1 MSQSTVESN
10 RNKYFNTYFGKSLLK
25 DHNLNEHGFWQI
37 YGEDPNC
44 DFGGHHHE
52 PIIGIFQGK
61 LDDIV
66 SYAVVQEGFWQ
77 WGGGGRIKKVNIRKI
92 DKDSVNRRQE
102 KIARLNEIE
111 KEAEALRESLKDS

>member
-10 RNKYFNTYFGKSLLK
+10 RNNYFKTYFGRELIKR
-25 DHNLNEHGFWQI
+25 HNLDEDGVWQV

-52 PIIGIFQGK
+52 PILGIFQGK

-77 WGGGGRIKKVNIRKI
+77 WGGGGRIEKVNIRKI

-102 KIARLNEIE
+102 KIAKLNEIE
-111 KEAEALRESLKDS
+111 KEAEALRKSLKDS